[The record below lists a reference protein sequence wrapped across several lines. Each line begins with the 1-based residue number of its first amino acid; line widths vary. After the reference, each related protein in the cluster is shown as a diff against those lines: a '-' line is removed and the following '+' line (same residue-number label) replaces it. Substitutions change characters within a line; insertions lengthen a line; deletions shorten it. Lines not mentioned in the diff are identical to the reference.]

1 MATHKSFGEMWKGMT
16 TEYRGCP
23 QKPPHWQEWLCKYK
37 PAMFVWRTRK
47 GRSAQASMLSK
58 LFGKGQHKNS
68 WRDLRVWKDKANKG
82 EAKEETKSQAEG
94 DNPAQHRYEECL
106 QSINSPSRPTD
117 RVLAVMRWSS
127 AWTSVWMAR
136 QGCTSAVWHKTRW
149 GGWEDSKAP
158 SAGQVMW
165 GRDRYCERHW
175 WGGLGA
181 RTRLVLALLSVSFWQ
196 PSVTKQRNKIMF

>member
-1 MATHKSFGEMWKGMT
+1 MSTFAVILFTYSWPHIRTLEKCEKGWQRSLAGVHRSLLT
-16 TEYRGCP
+16 GRNGCASTN
-23 QKPPHWQEWLCKYK
+23 QQCLCEEL
-37 PAMFVWRTRK
+37 
-47 GRSAQASMLSK
+47 GREGQHRPK

-68 WRDLRVWKDKANKG
+68 WRSLRVWKDKANKG

-106 QSINSPSRPTD
+106 QSINSLLRPTD

-127 AWTSVWMAR
+127 VWTSVWMAR

-165 GRDRYCERHW
+165 GRDRYHERHW

-181 RTRLVLALLSVSFWQ
+181 RTGGC
-196 PSVTKQRNKIMF
+196 